1 MGARVALLWPCAMS
15 HPGALPRVR
24 KEEDVLAEQRAYN
37 EHEEARRRRMGSGKP
52 NWALLSPLA
61 FAFLPVVGLVFRK
74 QPVLR
79 NRLFFI
85 GCGFGVLHAVFL
97 LS

>member
-1 MGARVALLWPCAMS
+1 MS

-24 KEEDVLAEQRAYN
+24 SEADVLAEQRAYN
-37 EHEEARRRRMGSGKP
+37 EHEEARRRRMGSGTP

-61 FAFLPVVGLVFRK
+61 FAVLPVIGIAFRK

-79 NRLFFI
+79 NRLFFL
-85 GCGFGVLHAVFL
+85 GCGAGVLHAVYS